1 MAEVRY
7 IKTRIWRDSWFAQ
20 LPKDAQHLFIF
31 LVTNESTRLSGFYEM
46 PLSDIAYHTKTKPTQ
61 LKSLLKQVEQKVLIM
76 DGWVCIK
83 NYAEHQNAANSPK
96 IKKLIEYELA
106 KVPLEVQKKATEF
119 FIQHSHSHSY
129 SHSEGIDRVS
139 IPHPSTSENEEKSEE
154 IKEEKHKFGEFKNVL
169 LTIPEKE
176 KLKELYGVTMAKK
189 LVEDLSQYIKSHGY
203 EKKYKD
209 HYATI
214 RGFARR
220 DGTPVL
226 EKPKVVKKEP
236 ERPQTP
242 EEAKKAEEMRAKV
255 GAFVRSGMKKMPKS
269 D

>member
-1 MAEVRY
+1 MVN
-7 IKTRIWRDSWFAQ
+7 IRIWHDTWFRSLSPNARLLFLFLISNKNTHVSGYYEIQ
-20 LPKDAQHLFIF
+20 LTDMEMQ
-31 LVTNESTRLSGFYEM
+31 TNLN
-46 PLSDIAYHTKTKPTQ
+46 K
-61 LKSLLKQVEQKVLIM
+61 KQVAGALKELAPKVLYLEN
-76 DGWVCIK
+76 WVCIK
-83 NYAEHQNAANSPK
+83 NYLRHQNLANNQ
-96 IKKLIEYELA
+96 
-106 KVPLEVQKKATEF
+106 KVNIAVEKYLKSVPESVLSTSQEIFNGKGNSNDNDNK
-119 FIQHSHSHSY
+119 
-129 SHSEGIDRVS
+129 RVP
-139 IPHPSTSENEEKSEE
+139 IPYPYPMNGVSENEEKSEE
-154 IKEEKHKFGEFKNVL
+154 VKEEKHKFGEFKNVL

-176 KLKELYGVTMAKK
+176 KLKELYGVTTAKK
-189 LVEDLSQYIKSHGY
+189 LVEDLSQYIRSHGY

-220 DGTPVL
+220 DGIQVL
-226 EKPKVVKKEP
+226 DKPKVKKEP